1 MSPRLGWMGEVPL
14 GFGQTEGT
22 RERSGR
28 NTRVRTVS
36 YWRPGFHASLDCPD
50 WTRGSPLRAAGFGA
64 SPAAVGVATQRK
76 GTEPGSTRGAAAQP
90 GRNPRGLSPWARG
103 SWRGAHTWMRPRSPA
118 PPRTSAPAALGRPG
132 RRRGD
137 RTDPSEEVWGKV
149 PEGKANPTPCPPGCL
164 IFLHLICL

>member
-14 GFGQTEGT
+14 GLGQTEGT

-36 YWRPGFHASLDCPD
+36 CWRPGFHASLDFPD

-76 GTEPGSTRGAAAQP
+76 GTEPGSSRGAAAQP

-118 PPRTSAPAALGRPG
+118 PPRTGLPPPWVARGGGGVTGRTPAKRSGAKFP
-132 RRRGD
+132 
-137 RTDPSEEVWGKV
+137 
-149 PEGKANPTPCPPGCL
+149 KAKQTQPL
-164 IFLHLICL
+164 VLRVV